1 MMESSIDGRVRGM
14 GRKLVWATVA
24 VVALLL
30 VGSMVL
36 SAIGALLKFAIY
48 LAIAVMI
55 VVSVLYL
62 VDKARSGLRGDRRR

>member
-14 GRKLVWATVA
+14 GRKLAWATVA

>member
-1 MMESSIDGRVRGM
+1 M
-14 GRKLVWATVA
+14 GRKLAWATVA